1 MEITVQ
7 LIDDN
12 CLKIN
17 DFDYLK
23 NQILDVYESKLF
35 NNHYLFYKNKG
46 VLDFIPKE
54 KCRRVKEK

>member
-7 LIDDN
+7 LIDDV

-35 NNHYLFYKNKG
+35 NNHYLFYKNN
-46 VLDFIPKE
+46 LCF
-54 KCRRVKEK
+54 